1 MKQTSHLNFS
11 TVLSKLRLEWKVR
24 VDARTF
30 IGKTI
35 DVTIDR
41 PLGSKHPE
49 AGFIYPVNYGFLPN
63 VPAPDGEDMDAYIL
77 GVFKPLETFTG
88 RCIAVIQRSD
98 DDDDKLV
105 VAPVGKDYSDEQILA
120 LTEFQERFFE
130 SSVTREVI

>member
-1 MKQTSHLNFS
+1 MTGDF
-11 TVLSKLRLEWKVR
+11 

-30 IGKTI
+30 IGELV

-49 AGFIYPVNYGFLPN
+49 ADFIYLVNYGFLRD
-63 VPAPDGEDMDAYIL
+63 VPAPDGENMDAYIL
-77 GVFKPLETFTG
+77 GIFKPVETFTG

-98 DDDDKLV
+98 DDDDKLIV
-105 VAPVGKDYSDEQILA
+105 VPVGRDYSDEQILA

-130 SSVTREVI
+130 PSVTREAIDS

>member
-1 MKQTSHLNFS
+1 MTGDF
-11 TVLSKLRLEWKVR
+11 

-30 IGKTI
+30 IGKTV

-49 AGFIYPVNYGFLPN
+49 ASFIYPVNYGFLPN
-63 VPAPDGEDMDAYIL
+63 VPAPDGEDIDAYIL
-77 GVFKPLETFTG
+77 GVFKPIETFTG

-98 DDDDKLV
+98 DNEDKLV
-105 VAPVGKDYSDEQILA
+105 VVPVGKDYSDEQILA

-130 SSVTREVI
+130 SSVTRETNA

>member
-1 MKQTSHLNFS
+1 MMGDFA
-11 TVLSKLRLEWKVR
+11 
-24 VDARTF
+24 DAKTF
-30 IGKTI
+30 IGKTV

-77 GVFKPLETFTG
+77 GIFKPLETFTG

-105 VAPVGKDYSDEQILA
+105 VAPDGKDYSDEQILA

>member
-1 MKQTSHLNFS
+1 MTSDF
-11 TVLSKLRLEWKVR
+11 T
-24 VDARTF
+24 DARTF
-30 IGKTI
+30 IGKTV

-49 AGFIYPVNYGFLPN
+49 TGFIYPVNYGFLPN

-105 VAPVGKDYSDEQILA
+105 VAPDGKDYSDEQILA
-120 LTEFQERFFE
+120 LTEFQERFFDP
-130 SSVTREVI
+130 SVTREVI

>member
-1 MKQTSHLNFS
+1 MACSQKREDQTTMTGDF
-11 TVLSKLRLEWKVR
+11 

-30 IGKTI
+30 IGITVN
-35 DVTIDR
+35 VTIDR
-41 PLGSKHPE
+41 PLGSRHPE

-63 VPAPDGEDMDAYIL
+63 VPSPDGEDLDAYIL
-77 GVFKPLETFTG
+77 GVFKPIETFTG

-105 VAPVGKDYSDEQILA
+105 VAPAGRGRDYSDEQILA

-130 SSVTREVI
+130 SSITRDVIAL